1 MHLGPLSDLLV
12 FQLSSLFM
20 HRVAKRPDLGIFGKG
35 LLICNDLTHTAHEE
49 LSIGSFAVFLFCFT
63 LVLLSFRKLV
73 QNYHKPQDMAIS
85 YTNLINQ

>member
-20 HRVAKRPDLGIFGKG
+20 HRVAKRLDLGIFGKG
-35 LLICNDLTHTAHEE
+35 LLICINLTHTAHEE

-63 LVLLSFRKLV
+63 LVLLSFSK
-73 QNYHKPQDMAIS
+73 
-85 YTNLINQ
+85 